1 MSYTIVALPKDPYLI
16 KLNTIKN
23 YFYLNNFRYTIK
35 TCQENAHITLLELDW
50 DIPDTLEEDIKHLL
64 KKEKINL
71 IWDFSIV
78 LQEHTWIYKFPEWA
92 NKYPKW
98 CGRFTLFFPNN
109 QQFIKIAQKIRKL
122 TIKLGIDISLKY
134 AQNIANAQD
143 YPTENLNI
151 FNYLANHMNICN
163 YIRLEKMKEAESF
176 FKEKFQ
182 YTKIPFDK
190 IALVDN
196 KQNILWSIYLSS
208 ETL

>member
-35 TCQENAHITLLELDW
+35 TCQENAHITLLQLDW

-78 LQEHTWIYKFPEWA
+78 LQEHTWIHKFPEWA
-92 NKYPKW
+92 DKYPKW

-163 YIRLEKMKEAESF
+163 YIRLDKMKEAKSF
-176 FKEKFQ
+176 FKENFQ
-182 YTKIPFDK
+182 DTKIPFDK

-208 ETL
+208 

>member
-1 MSYTIVALPKDPYLI
+1 MSYTIVALPKDQYLI

-35 TCQENAHITLLELDW
+35 TCQENAHITLLQLDW

-78 LQEHTWIYKFPEWA
+78 LQEHSWIYKFPEWA
-92 NKYPKW
+92 DKYPKW

-134 AQNIANAQD
+134 AQNIANAQS
-143 YPTENLNI
+143 YSTENLNI

-163 YIRLEKMKEAESF
+163 YIRLDRMKEAESF

-182 YTKIPFDK
+182 YTKILFDR

-196 KQNILWSIYLSS
+196 KQNILWSIYLNS
-208 ETL
+208 

>member
-16 KLNTIKN
+16 KLNTIN

-35 TCQENAHITLLELDW
+35 TCQENAHITLLQLDW
-50 DIPDTLEEDIKHLL
+50 DIPNTLEEDIKHLL

-78 LQEHTWIYKFPEWA
+78 LQEHTWIHKFPEWA
-92 NKYPKW
+92 DKYPKW

-134 AQNIANAQD
+134 AQNIANAQGC
-143 YPTENLNI
+143 PTENLNI

-176 FKEKFQ
+176 FKENFQ
-182 YTKIPFDK
+182 DTKIPFDK

-196 KQNILWSIYLSS
+196 QQHILWSISLSS
-208 ETL
+208 

>member
-35 TCQENAHITLLELDW
+35 TCQENAHITLLQLDW

-78 LQEHTWIYKFPEWA
+78 LQEHTWIHKFPEWA
-92 NKYPKW
+92 DKYPKW
-98 CGRFTLFFPNN
+98 CGRFTLVFPNN

-134 AQNIANAQD
+134 AQNIANAQG
-143 YPTENLNI
+143 YSTENLNI

-176 FKEKFQ
+176 FKENFQ
-182 YTKIPFDK
+182 DTKIPFDK

-208 ETL
+208 

>member
-1 MSYTIVALPKDPYLI
+1 MSYTIVALPKDQYLI

-35 TCQENAHITLLELDW
+35 TCQENTHITLLQLDW

-92 NKYPKW
+92 DKYPKW

-143 YPTENLNI
+143 YPTETLNI

-163 YIRLEKMKEAESF
+163 YIRLDKMKEAESF
-176 FKEKFQ
+176 FKENFQ
-182 YTKIPFDK
+182 DTKIPFDK

-208 ETL
+208 

>member
-1 MSYTIVALPKDPYLI
+1 MSYTIVALPKDQYLI

-23 YFYLNNFRYTIK
+23 YFYLNDFRYTIK
-35 TCQENAHITLLELDW
+35 TCQENAHITLLQLDW

-92 NKYPKW
+92 DKYPKW
-98 CGRFTLFFPNN
+98 CGRFALFFPNN

-134 AQNIANAQD
+134 AQNIANAQG
-143 YPTENLNI
+143 YSTENLNI

-163 YIRLEKMKEAESF
+163 YIRLDRMKEAESF

-182 YTKIPFDK
+182 YRKILFDK

-208 ETL
+208 

>member
-1 MSYTIVALPKDPYLI
+1 MSYTIVALPKDEYLI

-35 TCQENAHITLLELDW
+35 TCQENAHITLLQLDW

-163 YIRLEKMKEAESF
+163 YIRLDKMKEAKSF
-176 FKEKFQ
+176 FKENFQ
-182 YTKIPFDK
+182 DTKIPFDK

-208 ETL
+208 